1 MGRGRFMFRL
11 RDGCQGVGTRRSYP
25 TTTPSRMLR
34 ASRRKIKEW
43 FCELEHYGFIVLE
56 QLGSL
61 GVEGKGKSPIW
72 RLTELGVTSKHAGPG
87 VLELARKDFLK
98 WDGTDFDRKTF
109 RNPVPTT
116 EPRRFLRGN
125 HCQFQRG
132 KQAGPKAVP
141 TRET

>member
-1 MGRGRFMFRL
+1 
-11 RDGCQGVGTRRSYP
+11 
-25 TTTPSRMLR
+25 MLR